1 MLEGQQ
7 GVEISVGPQPKK
19 DEMFGESKEIS
30 FNVIMS
36 NLEFNSNVP
45 REETFPN
52 QLKDIDV
59 TSTTHPNLA
68 RCKKAELMTIGTE
81 AALPR

>member
-19 DEMFGESKEIS
+19 DEMFGKSKEIS

-36 NLEFNSNVP
+36 NLEFSFTC
-45 REETFPN
+45 RE
-52 QLKDIDV
+52 
-59 TSTTHPNLA
+59 
-68 RCKKAELMTIGTE
+68 KKHSQIN
-81 AALPR
+81 